1 MTILVGGIDGVVGVE
16 VSDFE
21 GEMTGDDDVGGA
33 GVSGDMVEVYEVGG
47 SSRYS
52 ADDVLGV
59 GDSVIGNEVGR
70 LMREIANIGM

>member
-33 GVSGDMVEVYEVGG
+33 GVSGDMVEV
-47 SSRYS
+47 
-52 ADDVLGV
+52 
-59 GDSVIGNEVGR
+59 
-70 LMREIANIGM
+70 